1 MRFLAGMGITQA
13 NEVTPDHLRLWLVHL
28 QETGHN
34 PGGTHAFFRAMK
46 AFFNWLHREGEIAHN
61 PVARLQPPKVGHE
74 LLQWKNHKKES
85 FIKPPNAYTGPAALI
100 TYPVRK
106 PDLLGVLL
114 DLVGIALIGFGVVSV
129 LRQFPFSNLWSTG
142 P

>member
-1 MRFLAGMGITQA
+1 MNLGDFLKQLELDVWYKVCILIGGISLLTAFFVPVQGISNTQLQMLAGG
-13 NEVTPDHLRLWLVHL
+13 VLLVGL
-28 QETGHN
+28 
-34 PGGTHAFFRAMK
+34 
-46 AFFNWLHREGEIAHN
+46 GE
-61 PVARLQPPKVGHE
+61 
-74 LLQWKNHKKES
+74 WKNHKKES